1 LRGCEGGEASDA
13 GERVFH
19 RVWCSRGIRIEV
31 LVVYGGMLF
40 GLRELEALG
49 VAGQAGGTNAGV
61 VVAMLL
67 PK

>member
-1 LRGCEGGEASDA
+1 
-13 GERVFH
+13 
-19 RVWCSRGIRIEV
+19 
-31 LVVYGGMLF
+31 VVYGGMLF